1 MLDRGDL
8 ENFGKAEAWE
18 TLRSNRATRDRLD
31 VDDLL
36 IADHLAGLYEA
47 GTLAKATKAF
57 RHDPERMVALA
68 GEGAPIL
75 SEYAAGELSGHLRI
89 PLQSARQLLGD
100 AIEIAHRLPRLWQ
113 QMVEGKTEAWRVRAV
128 AKETRKLSF
137 EAASWVDAQ
146 LTHRLQKRKPNNAAP
161 ELVDEAIRRFDT
173 ELFAKREERRQDGR
187 GVWLDPDTC
196 QGLLRGVHMNLDAP
210 DAELLDRTLDTIAA
224 GLKAAGDTDDHQARR
239 AKAVGTLLDPQLAMD
254 FLNGTLPDT
263 SSGGTTKTKS
273 PGTTTRVANIYIHC
287 SLADLAIMTS
297 AGVDHGASIEK
308 LGPITLA
315 RMGEWL
321 TRPGGVGSGRIVL
334 RPVIDTNTDQAVD
347 QHDPPAWMRE
357 AMILRDEVCVF
368 PGCTTTA
375 RACDADH
382 IEPYVPLEDGG
393 PPGQTSLAN
402 LAPLCRSHHRLK
414 THMGWTYQRR
424 RDGTY
429 AWRDRWG
436 RPVRDDHDLVQSDA
450 RDLDP
455 STSSGHRSARS
466 TREPS
471 RSSDPATHS
480 IVELYLHDFL
490 IEYVAGPGG
499 TDPPT

>member
-1 MLDRGDL
+1 M
-8 ENFGKAEAWE
+8 
-18 TLRSNRATRDRLD
+18 
-31 VDDLL
+31 
-36 IADHLAGLYEA
+36 
-47 GTLAKATKAF
+47 
-57 RHDPERMVALA
+57 
-68 GEGAPIL
+68 
-75 SEYAAGELSGHLRI
+75 
-89 PLQSARQLLGD
+89 
-100 AIEIAHRLPRLWQ
+100 
-113 QMVEGKTEAWRVRAV
+113 
-128 AKETRKLSF
+128 
-137 EAASWVDAQ
+137 DAQ
-146 LTHRLQKRKPNNAAP
+146 LVHAAQKRKPNNAAP
-161 ELVDEAIRRFDT
+161 QLVDEAIRRFDA
-173 ELFAKREERRQDGR
+173 ELFAKREQRRQDGR

-210 DAELLDRTLDTIAA
+210 DAELLDQTLDTIAA

-287 SLADLAIMTS
+287 ALADLAIMTS
-297 AGVDHGASIEK
+297 RGIDHGASIEK

-315 RMGEWL
+315 RLSEWL
-321 TRPGGVGSGRIVL
+321 TRPGGVGSGRINV

-368 PGCTTTA
+368 PGCVVSA
-375 RACDADH
+375 RRSDADH
-382 IEPYVPLEDGG
+382 IEPYVPMDEGG
-393 PPGQTSLAN
+393 PPGQTHLGN

-424 RDGTY
+424 TDGTY

-436 RPVRDDHDLVQSDA
+436 RPVRDGEGP
-450 RDLDP
+450 DLD
-455 STSSGHRSARS
+455 SARS
-466 TREPS
+466 TS
-471 RSSDPATHS
+471 TLARSTSTLARSTKTS
-480 IVELYLHDFL
+480 AIEMYLHDFL
-490 IEYVAGPGG
+490 VEYVAGPGG